1 MKKIINSPKFAVIFL
16 CISMA
21 LYFSICFICRSLW
34 GTFDIEEIG
43 ATEISTYLF
52 YGIGAIIISVCAKD
66 FFSDKSKLKSFIA
79 IGFLYI
85 TMILRDM
92 GAQHWLTSHDTTVTK
107 IRFFTNP
114 ANPLYEKIIAAA
126 VMLGIL
132 VILLYVFLK
141 HIKPFIKGLFKF
153 EPVSWTT
160 LTLFIWTII
169 TQITDRFPAE
179 YLKATGVA
187 LTEPITFTLKILEE
201 GGESLLPLLIAIAF
215 LQYHYSKTQQ
225 KKIN

>member
-1 MKKIINSPKFAVIFL
+1 MKNIINSPNFAIIFL

-43 ATEISTYLF
+43 VTEFSTYLF
-52 YGIGAIIISVCAKD
+52 YGIGAIIISFCAKD

-79 IGFLYI
+79 IVFLYI

-114 ANPLYEKIIAAA
+114 TNPLYEKIIAAV

-132 VILLYVFLK
+132 AILLYMFLK
-141 HIKPFIKGLFKF
+141 HIKPFIKGLFKL
-153 EPVSWTT
+153 EPVSWSIF
-160 LTLFIWTII
+160 TLFIWTII
-169 TQITDRFPAE
+169 TQIADRFPAE
-179 YLKATGVA
+179 YLKATGIA

-215 LQYHYSKTQQ
+215 LQYHYSKNST
-225 KKIN
+225 KEY